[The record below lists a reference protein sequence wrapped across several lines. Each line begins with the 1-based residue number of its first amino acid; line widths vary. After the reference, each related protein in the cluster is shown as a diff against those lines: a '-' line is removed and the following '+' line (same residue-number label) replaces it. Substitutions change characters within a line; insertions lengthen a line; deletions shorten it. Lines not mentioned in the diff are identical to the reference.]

1 MILRKEEMTLEIGF
15 NSTVAFPLFS
25 AFTIDLN
32 ASFNILLPISL
43 SLSLYPERPKP
54 LSRTQ
59 SHSESC
65 EVWGFL
71 ILSGILDIRINSMDI
86 FGLTNCLREENVMFF
101 FCLTY
106 QVYQFNNFVKSW
118 MFYKRFG
125 VQFPSI
131 LKKDWCLGL
140 IIKSYH

>member
-1 MILRKEEMTLEIGF
+1 MKKSRTIEKTHIGKERNSTDLPRSFMILRKEEMTLEIGF

-43 SLSLYPERPKP
+43 SLSLSLYPEKLKP

-59 SHSESC
+59 SHSEFC

-86 FGLTNCLREENVMFF
+86 LDWQTVSERKMLCFF
-101 FCLTY
+101 LL
-106 QVYQFNNFVKSW
+106 NLS
-118 MFYKRFG
+118 
-125 VQFPSI
+125 SI
-131 LKKDWCLGL
+131 P
-140 IIKSYH
+140 I